1 MTEPRPTTTRIAL
14 QLNGQ
19 ALLTACGTLAELL
32 AERGY
37 DDTTRAFA
45 CAVNRRFVPRA
56 QWGQT
61 PLQPGDAV
69 EVVSPVVGG

>member
-1 MTEPRPTTTRIAL
+1 MTQPEPTAARIAL

-19 ALLTACGTLAELL
+19 ALHTACRTLAELL
-32 AERGY
+32 VERGY
-37 DDTTRAFA
+37 DTTRAFA
-45 CAVNRRFVPRA
+45 CAVNRRFVPRT
-56 QWGQT
+56 QWAQT